1 MFGKLFFDLIAD
13 NYSLTCL
20 KVVEKKLIKTRFNFF
35 VSKNILIFRPKM
47 VNKS

>member
-20 KVVEKKLIKTRFNFF
+20 KVVEKKID
-35 VSKNILIFRPKM
+35 KNKI
-47 VNKS
+47 